1 MMKASTIAV
10 ISYHDKH
17 TNDMRGLKKLL
28 HEDVYR
34 ARLIACVVGVF
45 SLKLCWLN
53 ADFLIL
59 VMVCFYFFF
68 VKKKKIATG

>member
-28 HEDVYR
+28 HVDVYR
-34 ARLIACVVGVF
+34 ARLIACVVDVF
-45 SLKLCWLN
+45 SL
-53 ADFLIL
+53 
-59 VMVCFYFFF
+59 
-68 VKKKKIATG
+68 